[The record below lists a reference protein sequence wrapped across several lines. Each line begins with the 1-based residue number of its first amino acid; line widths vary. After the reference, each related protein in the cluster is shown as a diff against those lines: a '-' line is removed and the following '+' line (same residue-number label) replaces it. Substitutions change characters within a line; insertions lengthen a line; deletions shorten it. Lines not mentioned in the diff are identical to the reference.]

1 MKTLK
6 NIMLFIGVVLVCC
19 MFFAIN
25 YMVIKQAVQPKPN
38 FAIYQIKS
46 DYKLDSGRVMKY
58 WVYEDTFNV
67 NKFRLAIYDSVK
79 PITDL
84 ATMRY
89 TTTSY
94 NKVNYL
100 TFLLLPKPIA
110 VIDLNTAYHSKAA
123 DGTKLSLVQVVY
135 KDNNPEYI
143 VNDISV
149 VVKPNKHINVSSVPT
164 LYDDELIY
172 VDN

>member
-6 NIMLFIGVVLVCC
+6 TIMLFIGVVMV
-19 MFFAIN
+19 FVIN
-25 YMVIKQAVQPKPN
+25 YMVIKQSAQPEPK
-38 FAIYQIKS
+38 FTIYQIKS

-58 WVYEDTFNV
+58 WVYEDTFDV

-79 PITDL
+79 PITDSV
-84 ATMRY
+84 TMRY

-123 DGTKLSLVQVVY
+123 EGTKLSLVQIVY
-135 KDNNPEYI
+135 KDNKPDYM

-149 VVKPNKHINVSSVPT
+149 VVKHNKHINVSSVPT